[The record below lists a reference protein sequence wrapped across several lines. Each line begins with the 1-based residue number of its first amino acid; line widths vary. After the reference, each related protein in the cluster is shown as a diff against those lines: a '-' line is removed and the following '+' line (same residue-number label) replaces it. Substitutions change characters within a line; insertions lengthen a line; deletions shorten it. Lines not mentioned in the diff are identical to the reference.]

1 MSINVPIKVPV
12 QVPIKVMYFGMAID
26 IVGPMQLVPD
36 FDTIYTINIVD
47 KCAGFG
53 GSIKNII
60 KMIKMILETGKNIYA
75 LPECTEFDLTP
86 PTDPYSIIIDMI
98 APSIILNEVF
108 YAQDGVIDY
117 NKVCEL
123 SDDVS
128 RCKIKWHLTFNY
140 NGKERNL
147 IYYFNSR
154 FDNEWDPEI
163 TNIGHFL
170 FQGSYD
176 FHYLSENDDGERD
189 DIVIDMIETRSCL
202 PATIYALEY
211 FNIAMPFKK
220 TIKQCSPELEYCVEK
235 IAYITYDEFEKG
247 WENETYDDY

>member
-1 MSINVPIKVPV
+1 MSINVPV
-12 QVPIKVMYFGMAID
+12 QVMYFGMAID

-60 KMIKMILETGKNIYA
+60 KMIKLILKTGKNIYT
-75 LPECTEFDLTP
+75 LPECTEFNLTP
-86 PTDPYSIIIDMI
+86 STDPNIIENIVS
-98 APSIILNEVF
+98 PSIILNEVF
-108 YAQDGVIDY
+108 YDSNSGEMIDY
-117 NKVCEL
+117 KTVCEL
-123 SDDVS
+123 SDINS
-128 RCKIKWHLTFNY
+128 KIKWHLTFHY

-147 IYYFNSR
+147 IYYFNES
-154 FDNEWDPEI
+154 FDNEWNREI

-176 FHYLSENDDGERD
+176 FRLLNKNYDGNRD
-189 DIVIDMIETRSCL
+189 DVIIDMIETRSSL

-211 FNIAMPFKK
+211 FNPLMPFKK
-220 TIKQCSPELEYCVEK
+220 TIKECSWNASDCISN
-235 IAYITYDEFEKG
+235 IAYITYDKFDPG
-247 WENETYDDY
+247 WETKSYE